1 MLAIERRNEIL
12 EKLQNDRR
20 VVVSELSQIYEV
32 SEETIRRDLDKLVQ
46 DGFAIKS
53 YGGAVI
59 NENVNI
65 ELPFNIRKNRNIVGK
80 QHIAELVSE
89 QIKDGDSIMLD
100 YHRAFWGAGLEG
112 SLYRRRVKRR
122 ILCTGRLSDRPDAS
136 ILSCR

>member
-53 YGGAVI
+53 YGGVQ
-59 NENVNI
+59 
-65 ELPFNIRKNRNIVGK
+65 L
-80 QHIAELVSE
+80 E
-89 QIKDGDSIMLD
+89 QKML
-100 YHRAFWGAGLEG
+100 
-112 SLYRRRVKRR
+112 
-122 ILCTGRLSDRPDAS
+122 
-136 ILSCR
+136 